1 MNVVQKQTFESE
13 FLDNYLKVG
22 LGGLS
27 KKDTEALVMY
37 LLDKYGLVDGSPLTS
52 NSNQQVS
59 ALLRTPV
66 NKVKLLRYEAGLKY
80 GGNIEDQAKARLL
93 AALSSASFEIR
104 TNKICLII
112 EDTLAKNWLQGQ
124 LKLNNKIFD
133 HSFNSEI
140 IKVES
145 DAFFVV
151 LGKLFGSQLIIEFKK
166 AFDNAKSEKDTEKRA
181 KLIAGVTQKFT
192 EGLAQ
197 TAGAGVMLFFKSF
210 LPF

>member
-13 FLDNYLKVG
+13 FLENYLKVG

-37 LLDKYGLVDGSPLTS
+37 LLDKYGLDDESPLS
-52 NSNQQVS
+52 SASNQEVS
-59 ALLRTPV
+59 ALLKTPV
-66 NKVKLLRYEAGLKY
+66 NKVKQLRYEAGLKY
-80 GGNIEDQAKARLL
+80 SGSIEDQAKARLL
-93 AALSSASFEIR
+93 VALSCASFELQ

-112 EDTLAKNWLQGQ
+112 EDILAKNWLQGQ

-145 DAFFVV
+145 DAFFLV
-151 LGKLFGSQLIIEFKK
+151 LGQLFDSRLIIKFKEEF
-166 AFDNAKSEKDTEKRA
+166 DSAKSDINSEKRE
-181 KLIAGVTQKFT
+181 KLLAGVIQKFT

-197 TAGAGVMLFFKSF
+197 ASGAGVFVFFKSF
-210 LPF
+210 LPV

>member
-13 FLDNYLKVG
+13 FLENYLKVG

-37 LLDKYGLVDGSPLTS
+37 LLDKYGLDDEFPLS
-52 NSNQQVS
+52 SASNQEVS
-59 ALLRTPV
+59 ALLKTPV
-66 NKVKLLRYEAGLKY
+66 NKVKQLRYEAGLKY
-80 GGNIEDQAKARLL
+80 SGSIEDQAKARLL
-93 AALSSASFEIR
+93 VALSCASFELQ

-112 EDTLAKNWLQGQ
+112 EDILAKNWLQGQ

-145 DAFFVV
+145 DAFFLV
-151 LGKLFGSQLIIEFKK
+151 LGQLFDSRLILKFIE
-166 AFDNAKSEKDTEKRA
+166 ACDNPKS
-181 KLIAGVTQKFT
+181 
-192 EGLAQ
+192 
-197 TAGAGVMLFFKSF
+197 
-210 LPF
+210 